1 MNGKRLAGVLAT
13 LARNGALARIQ
24 AAFLISTVVEWAAW
38 LALIVIAFERGGAA
52 EAGLI
57 GFAVGLP
64 AIVIAPTTAIL
75 GDRWPRSRVMV
86 AAYLAQAVALGSTA
100 LAFAA
105 GAGVLGYA
113 LGITASGL
121 VALVRPLLGSLLP
134 EIARTPEELTAAN
147 VTSGISEGAGAMIG
161 AFGAGLL
168 FAVAGAPAVLA
179 LGAGGMVVAAALVLP
194 VAIRA
199 RAIPLDAIRAAN
211 TSLATTARAVGHEL
225 AAGAATV
232 LADRRLTVLN
242 VLMAVTIGSLGALSV
257 LIVVVAIDVLGFDSD
272 AAGYLTAV
280 GGLGAL
286 LGSIAASSLVGRERL
301 ALPLL
306 ASVVGFAVAVAA
318 VGLSDAPLPVIVAIL
333 GTGIGWSVAWV
344 AATTLTQRLAGD
356 NVMTRVFGVSES
368 VQTGAE
374 AIGGLLVPLL
384 VVAVGPTGA
393 LVSLGVFLVAVAG
406 LSAPTLLRSD
416 RVDPAFLRDLA
427 VVRAV
432 PMFAPLSGPVLER
445 LAAGAEH
452 VTVPPGAEVIR
463 QGESGDRF
471 YVIAS
476 GRVRVTTN
484 DHDVGE
490 LGPGDSF
497 GEIALLREVPR
508 TATVQA
514 VEPTDLLAIERE
526 PFLEALTGQP
536 RSRVIAADLVLERLA
551 ADRAAAGDG

>member
-1 MNGKRLAGVLAT
+1 MSGKHLASVLAT

-24 AAFLISTVVEWAAW
+24 LGFLISTVVEWASW
-38 LALIVIAFERGGAA
+38 LALVVIAFERGGAA

-57 GFAVGLP
+57 GFAIGLP
-64 AIVIAPTTAIL
+64 AIVIAPTAAIL

-86 AAYLAQAVALGSTA
+86 VTYVAQAGALASTA

-105 GAGVLGYA
+105 GAPLLGYA

-161 AFGAGLL
+161 AFGAGVL
-168 FAVAGAPAVLA
+168 FGLAGAPAVLA
-179 LGAGGMVVAAALVLP
+179 LGAGGMVFAAALVLP
-194 VAIRA
+194 LAIRA
-199 RAIPLDAIRAAN
+199 RVIPFDAIRSSDASFGA
-211 TSLATTARAVGHEL
+211 TARAVAREL
-225 AAGAATV
+225 AAGAATI
-232 LADRRLTVLN
+232 LADRRLVVLN
-242 VLMAVTIGSLGALSV
+242 VLMAATIGSLGALSV
-257 LIVVVAIDVLGFDSD
+257 LIVVVAIDVLGFNTD
-272 AAGYLTAV
+272 AAGSLTAV

-286 LGSIAASSLVGRERL
+286 LGSVAASSLVGRERL
-301 ALPLL
+301 ATPLL
-306 ASVVGFAVAVAA
+306 AAVFGFAIALAA
-318 VGLSDAPLPVIVAIL
+318 VGLTDAPVPVIVAIL
-333 GTGIGWSVAWV
+333 ATGIGWSVAWV

-368 VQTGAE
+368 VQTGSE

-393 LVSLGVFLVAVAG
+393 LVTLGGALAVVAA
-406 LSAPTLLRSD
+406 LSAPTLIRSD

-432 PMFAPLSGPVLER
+432 PMCGPLSGPVVER
-445 LAAGAEH
+445 LAAGAER
-452 VTVPPGAEVIR
+452 VAVPADTVVVR
-463 QGESGDRF
+463 QGASGDRF
-471 YVIAS
+471 YVIAA
-476 GRVRVTTN
+476 GRVRVN
-484 DHDVGE
+484 VSGHDMGE

-497 GEIALLREVPR
+497 GEIALISDVPR
-508 TATVQA
+508 TATVMA
-514 VEPTDLLAIERE
+514 TEPTELLAIQRE

-536 RSRVIAADLVLERLA
+536 RSRVIAGDVVQERLA

>member
-1 MNGKRLAGVLAT
+1 MNGKQLAGVLAT

-24 AAFLISTVVEWAAW
+24 LAFLISTVVEWAGW
-38 LALIVIAFERGGAA
+38 LALVVIAFERGGAA

-57 GFAVGLP
+57 GFAVGVP
-64 AIVIAPTTAIL
+64 AIVVAPTTAIL

-86 AAYLAQAVALGSTA
+86 ATYLAQAVALGSTA

-105 GAGVLGYA
+105 GASVLGYA

-134 EIARTPEELTAAN
+134 EVARTPEELTAAN
-147 VTSGISEGAGAMIG
+147 VTSGISEGAGAMFG

-168 FAVAGAPAVLA
+168 FGLAGAPAVLA
-179 LGAGGMVVAAALVLP
+179 LGAAGMVVAAALVLP

-199 RAIPLDAIRAAN
+199 RAIPLQAIRAAN
-211 TSLATTARAVGHEL
+211 ASLATTAQAVGHEL

-232 LADRRLTVLN
+232 LSDRRLTVLN

-257 LIVVVAIDVLGFDSD
+257 LIVVVAIDVLGFDAD

-286 LGSIAASSLVGRERL
+286 LGSVAASSLVGRERL
-301 ALPLL
+301 AVPLL

-393 LVSLGVFLVAVAG
+393 LVSLGVFVVAVAA

-452 VTVPPGAEVIR
+452 VTVPPGADVIR

-484 DHDVGE
+484 DRDVGE

-497 GEIALLREVPR
+497 GEIALLRDVPR

-514 VEPTDLLAIERE
+514 VEPTELLAIERE

-536 RSRVIAADLVLERLA
+536 RSRVIASDLVQERLA
-551 ADRAAAGDG
+551 ADRAAAGAG